1 MILERWNFPPASS
14 SHIGTLNMK
23 NSHLLGGALVGLALA
38 LTGCE
43 TRSISDSGYN
53 RDRYE
58 STGYRGELTEFDV
71 LGVDNVSNVSDA
83 DITAELKNSKGAR
96 LQRNSKILLIQ
107 SGADFPD
114 AAMAE
119 AMSQH
124 LAVTTFSGK
133 PETDRVARPS
143 WETMPSTQVAAS
155 NEPKLSY
162 SKSLRLTAARGG
174 YDKIVCYWGVLESE
188 RKNEATKF
196 VSWVPIVGYAFP
208 DERENMRIR
217 LKAVIID
224 VATGRWTFVTPKL
237 VESTGL
243 SSIYSREDKDQ
254 ALVADLKDQ
263 SYKDLARLLTDA
275 YMD

>member
-1 MILERWNFPPASS
+1 MILERWNFLPASS
-14 SHIGTLNMK
+14 SHVGTLNMK
-23 NSHLLGGALVGLALA
+23 NSHLLGGALVVLALA
-38 LTGCE
+38 LAGCE
-43 TRSISDSGYN
+43 TRPISDSGYN
-53 RDRYE
+53 RDRYA

-83 DITAELKNSKGAR
+83 DIAAELKNSKGAR
-96 LQRNSKILLIQ
+96 LQRNSKTLLIQ

-114 AAMAE
+114 TAMAE

-124 LAVTTFSGK
+124 LAVTPFSGK
-133 PETDRVARPS
+133 PETDRLARPS
-143 WETMPSTQVAAS
+143 WEATPSTQVAAS

-188 RKNEATKF
+188 RKDEATKF
-196 VSWVPIVGYAFP
+196 VSWVPIVGFALP

-224 VATGRWTFVTPKL
+224 VATGRWTFVTPKP
-237 VESTGL
+237 VKSTGL

-254 ALVADLKDQ
+254 TLVADLKDQ